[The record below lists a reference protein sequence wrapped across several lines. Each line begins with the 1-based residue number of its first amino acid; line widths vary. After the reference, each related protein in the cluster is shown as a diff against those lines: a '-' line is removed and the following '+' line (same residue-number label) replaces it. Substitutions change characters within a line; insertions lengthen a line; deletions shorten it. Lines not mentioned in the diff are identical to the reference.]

1 VSAWICATCGN
12 QHSDTASPPS
22 ECAICL
28 DERQWVNYAGQ
39 LWTTMPE
46 LAADHRNELR
56 EEEPNLLGIAS
67 VPRFGIGQRAL
78 LVQTRHGNVLWDCIS
93 LLDARTVNAVRFLGG
108 IDAICMSHPHFYGSC
123 IDWADEF
130 GARVLIPA
138 ADREWLMRPSP
149 RVEFWDGDEIE
160 PVPGLTLIRVGGHF
174 DGSAILHWPEGADG
188 RGAIFVGDSLTVVPD
203 RRWVSFMRS
212 YPNLMPLDPGTIRD
226 IVARVH
232 RYRFDR
238 VYGGWWERVIFSDAS
253 AAVQRSADRYIKWL
267 EGDPDAG
274 H

>member
-1 VSAWICATCGN
+1 VKAT
-12 QHSDTASPPS
+12 
-22 ECAICL
+22 
-28 DERQWVNYAGQ
+28 GQ
-39 LWTTMPE
+39 QWTT
-46 LAADHRNELR
+46 LDRLRLTNRNSIKFH
-56 EEEPNLLGIAS
+56 EPGLIGIGTEPQFA
-67 VPRFGIGQRAL
+67 IGQRAL
-78 LVQTRHGNVLWDCIS
+78 LVRTGAGNVLWDCIS
-93 LLDARTVNAVRFLGG
+93 LLDARTVAAVRVLGG

-123 IDWADEF
+123 VDWAEEF

-160 PVPGLTLIRVGGHF
+160 PVPGLTLARVGGHF
-174 DGSAILHWPEGADG
+174 EGSAVLHWPAGADG
-188 RGAIFVGDSLTVVPD
+188 RGALFVGDSLTVVPD

-267 EGDPDAG
+267 GGGHDAG